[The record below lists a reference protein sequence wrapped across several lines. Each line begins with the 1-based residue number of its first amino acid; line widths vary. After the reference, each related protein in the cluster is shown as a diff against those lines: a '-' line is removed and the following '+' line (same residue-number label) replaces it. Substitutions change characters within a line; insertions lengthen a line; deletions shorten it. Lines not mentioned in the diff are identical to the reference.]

1 MTSYRAAK
9 FKHFVMFHVV
19 KLYVFLQVIARI
31 VDASEFQEFKEK
43 FGTGL
48 VTGFAFIKGSVI
60 PLKHLY

>member
-1 MTSYRAAK
+1 
-9 FKHFVMFHVV
+9 MFHVV
-19 KLYVFLQVIARI
+19 KLYMYVFLQVISRI

-60 PLKHLY
+60 NFNHHIKYCTKF